1 MKEISFKRKLLR
13 QIKEYKN
20 EVGYDNEQN
29 YSKLYNMCV
38 ECDNEYGEPYLTDH
52 IVESDLI
59 DEDDVKYHMEHI
71 GTDLDRMRCFIGD
84 TTPDT
89 IYRLDGYGNLDNAT
103 RADFLDLADE
113 LIEMLQEN
121 IKSLQ
126 ESEL

>member
-1 MKEISFKRKLLR
+1 MKEITFKRKLLR
-13 QIKEYKN
+13 QIKEYKD

-59 DEDDVKYHMEHI
+59 DEEDVKYHMEQI

-84 TTPDT
+84 TTSDT